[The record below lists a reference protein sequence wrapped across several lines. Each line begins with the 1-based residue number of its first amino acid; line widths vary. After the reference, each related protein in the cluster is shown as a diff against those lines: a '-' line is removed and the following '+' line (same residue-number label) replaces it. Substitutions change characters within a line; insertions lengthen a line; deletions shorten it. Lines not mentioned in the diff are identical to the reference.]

1 MKKLLAILCAVLL
14 VSCTGLPVA
23 AADSE
28 PVITFDTDT
37 SPRARICTYTLP
49 DGGVLYF
56 AEPLEEN
63 SEIIPGWTLYE
74 SENLKG
80 DIVIPEYIEGKPVS
94 RLYYEN
100 FPDAGGTHV
109 FCLNGNP
116 EMISVVFPATLQE
129 IEGVYLTGAWFG
141 GCSQLEQIIFE
152 GDGPE
157 EIPPFFFWGAP
168 ELKRVKL
175 PRNIAE
181 LDGAF
186 VSASYHDIDA
196 ACTSIT
202 SLELDSGNK
211 NFVMDEQGILYNHDK
226 TKVVTAIQGAAERK
240 TVTLP
245 DTVTEIAGY
254 AFAGNTQLETVYGG
268 AARVVENG
276 YGYTF
281 YKCNS
286 LNPFQ
291 DTYGHWAE
299 EQVKWAYQ
307 GGILKGTEL
316 LRFSPNATLERGMI
330 CTALHRLEKT
340 PATGFDSPFPDVIDY
355 AWYGKGV
362 IWAAKNGL
370 VMGHEDGLFRPTD
383 PVTREQLG
391 AILYRYAQFKGIAG
405 TTGSLDGFTDAGK
418 TSAYAVPAMEWAVGS
433 GLLRGR
439 DDGTLDP
446 QGYATRAEA
455 AVILQRLQTL
465 A

>member
-1 MKKLLAILCAVLL
+1 MYFGADLDDNGEI
-14 VSCTGLPVA
+14 VS
-23 AADSE
+23 D
-28 PVITFDTDT
+28 
-37 SPRARICTYTLP
+37 
-49 DGGVLYF
+49 
-56 AEPLEEN
+56 
-63 SEIIPGWTLYE
+63 WTLYE

-141 GCSQLEQIIFE
+141 GCSKLEQIIFQ

-157 EIPPFFFWGAP
+157 EIPPYFFRGAP

-175 PRNIAE
+175 PRNIAK
-181 LDGAF
+181 LDGTF
-186 VSASYHDIDA
+186 VSVSYYDRNTA
-196 ACTSIT
+196 ACTSIA

-245 DTVTEIAGY
+245 ETVTEIADY
-254 AFAGNTQLETVYGG
+254 AFAGNTQLEAVYGG

-291 DTYGHWAE
+291 DTYGLWAE

-316 LRFSPNATLERGMI
+316 LRFSPNTTLERGMV

-370 VMGHEDGLFRPTD
+370 VMGHKDGLFRPTD

-391 AILYRYAQFKGIAG
+391 AILYRYAQFKSIAG
-405 TTGSLDGFTDAGK
+405 TMGKLDSFTDAGK
-418 TSAYAVPAMEWAVGS
+418 TSAYALSAMKWAVGS

-455 AVILQRLQTL
+455 AVILKRLQTL

>member
-1 MKKLLAILCAVLL
+1 MAILSAVLL
-14 VSCTGLPVA
+14 VLCTALPA
-23 AADSE
+23 MAEGE
-28 PVITFDTDT
+28 PTITFADWHGDYQL
-37 SPRARICTYTLP
+37 CTYTLP
-49 DGGVLYF
+49 NGGTMYF
-56 AEPLEEN
+56 GADLDDN
-63 SEIIPGWTLYE
+63 GEIVSDWTLYE

-141 GCSQLEQIIFE
+141 GCSKLEQIIFQ

-157 EIPPFFFWGAP
+157 EIPPYFFRGAP

-175 PRNIAE
+175 PRNIAK
-181 LDGAF
+181 LDGTF
-186 VSASYHDIDA
+186 VSVSYYDRNTA
-196 ACTSIT
+196 ACTSIA

-245 DTVTEIAGY
+245 ETVTEIADY

-307 GGILKGTEL
+307 AGFLKGTEL
-316 LRFSPNATLERGMI
+316 LRFSPNAALERGMI
-330 CTALHRLEKT
+330 CTVLHRLENSP
-340 PATGFDSPFPDVIDY
+340 PAGSDNPFPDVIDY

-383 PVTREQLG
+383 PVTREQL
-391 AILYRYAQFKGIAG
+391 AAVLYRYAQFKGIAG
-405 TTGSLDGFTDAGK
+405 TMGKLDSFTDAGK

>member
-1 MKKLLAILCAVLL
+1 MYFGADLDDNGEI
-14 VSCTGLPVA
+14 VS
-23 AADSE
+23 D
-28 PVITFDTDT
+28 
-37 SPRARICTYTLP
+37 
-49 DGGVLYF
+49 
-56 AEPLEEN
+56 
-63 SEIIPGWTLYE
+63 WTLYE
-74 SENLKG
+74 SENLQGNVVVPAYIG
-80 DIVIPEYIEGKPVS
+80 DKPVVG
-94 RLYYEN
+94 LYYCN
-100 FPDAGGTHV
+100 TPNTLGTHV
-109 FCLNGNP
+109 YCFSGNP
-116 EMISVVFPATLQE
+116 ELVSLTLPATLQT
-129 IEGVYLTGAWFG
+129 IEMRDFVESGTLYD
-141 GCSQLEQIIFE
+141 CDKLEEIIFQ

-157 EIPPFFFWGAP
+157 EIPPYFFRGAP

-175 PRNIAE
+175 PRNIAK
-181 LDGAF
+181 LDGIF
-186 VSASYHDIDA
+186 VSVSYYDRNTA

-330 CTALHRLEKT
+330 CTVLHRLENSP
-340 PATGFDSPFPDVIDY
+340 PAGSDNPFPDVIDY

-418 TSAYAVPAMEWAVGS
+418 TSAYALSAMKWAVGS